1 LRKVGVVVAIAAA
14 VVALSGTA
22 ASASVAHVS
31 YGGDACATGITSEY
45 CGAQVNAWDAA
56 ITVGYGYGYGY
67 GHGQPLFAR
76 QYVDGNPSQQF
87 FWLQYQGGSDDVA
100 VYAPGGVV
108 SNEIMAQVGNR
119 IELVN
124 APTTVTDN
132 DLWSFNDGDWDN
144 VASGD
149 AIGVWHGLL
158 VPVTGPT
165 SNNWTFFT
173 P

>member
-1 LRKVGVVVAIAAA
+1 LRKIGVVVAVTVGI
-14 VVALSGTA
+14 VALTGTA
-22 ASASVAHVS
+22 ASASVTHVN

-45 CGAQVNAWDAA
+45 CGAQVNAWNAA
-56 ITVGYGYGYGY
+56 ITVGRGRQYYSGL
-67 GHGQPLFAR
+67 GQALFAS
-76 QYVDGNPSQQF
+76 QYFSGDPSQQF

-100 VYAPGGVV
+100 IYAPGGVV
-108 SNEIMAQVGNR
+108 SNEIIAQVGNR

-124 APTTVTDN
+124 APTTVTAN
-132 DLWSFNDGDWDN
+132 DLWSFNSGDWDN

-149 AIGVWHGLL
+149 AIGVSHGLI

-165 SNNWTFFT
+165 SNNWTFVT